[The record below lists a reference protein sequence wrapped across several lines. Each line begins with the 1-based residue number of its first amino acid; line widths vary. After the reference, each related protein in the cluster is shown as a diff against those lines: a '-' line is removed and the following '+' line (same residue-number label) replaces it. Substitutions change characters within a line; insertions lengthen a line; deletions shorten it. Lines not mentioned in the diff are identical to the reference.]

1 MRDSHTPWAQKSQ
14 MILIP
19 LSTIMLIAGVVSP
32 LGAWPGTVGWCVAGL
47 SMMPFITK
55 SIRRDPLPAILA
67 PMYLIPRAFV
77 QCLAVILGLTYALQH
92 SSQSEQPLGGSTV
105 REISRD

>member
-1 MRDSHTPWAQKSQ
+1 

-19 LSTIMLIAGVVSP
+19 LSTILLVLGVVSP
-32 LGAWPGTVGWCVAGL
+32 LGIWPGIAGWCITGL

-55 SIRRDPLPAILA
+55 SIKRDPLPAMFA

-77 QCLAVILGLTYALQH
+77 QCLGVILGLTYALQN
-92 SSQSEQPLGGSTV
+92 SSQSGKRLDGSSL
-105 REISRD
+105 REVSRD